1 MSEHPTFSRP
11 TPWAVHDD
19 GDAVISVID
28 AEKTF
33 LFGWT
38 RSVESMFLARDIV
51 AAVNEHAALHGCVDE
66 LLGRLERL
74 FELTGDRLSPE
85 AALKVA
91 ETIDYAREFCAARA
105 KEGGE

>member
-1 MSEHPTFSRP
+1 MNEHPTFSRP

-51 AAVNEHAALHGCVDE
+51 AAVNEHAALVSQRAE
-66 LLGRLERL
+66 LLAACEEASEWLAEHVARPETLRLCRVL
-74 FELTGDRLSPE
+74 E
-85 AALKVA
+85 AA
-91 ETIDYAREFCAARA
+91 IRNA
-105 KEGGE
+105 KAGDA